1 MKNLIPFLLL
11 LSLLFTACA
20 AAKYAPGNLPED
32 QLIFGSGSRFSG
44 RIDTYTLLKNG
55 QVFRQLYTDS
65 SLQELKPLSR
75 REAADIF
82 KEVGNLQL
90 FKLDIEQPGNLYYF
104 IELAGKTANSRVTW
118 GSGSY
123 LPPQG
128 IAFLYRDFFDAL
140 SSREEQIAQRV
151 KAGAKQKQ
159 QPVAKPTPEPVKLP
173 GW

>member
-11 LSLLFTACA
+11 LTLLFTACA
-20 AAKYAPGNLPED
+20 GAKYAPGNLPDD

-44 RIDTYTLLKNG
+44 RSDTYTLLKNG
-55 QVFRQLYTDS
+55 QVFRRSSTDS
-65 SLQELKPLSR
+65 TMQELKPLSR

-128 IAFLYRDFFDAL
+128 IVFLYRDFFAL
-140 SSREEQIAQRV
+140 LNSREEGIAQRV
-151 KAGAKQKQ
+151 KEGVKKKEQPETKPKPEESKPAG
-159 QPVAKPTPEPVKLP
+159 
-173 GW
+173 W